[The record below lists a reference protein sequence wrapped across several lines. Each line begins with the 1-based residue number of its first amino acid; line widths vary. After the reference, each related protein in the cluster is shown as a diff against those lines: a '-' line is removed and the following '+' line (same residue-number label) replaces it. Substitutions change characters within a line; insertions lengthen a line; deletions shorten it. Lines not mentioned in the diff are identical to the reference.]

1 MSEKIDMTKITEAGW
16 VDWLVIFNELSR
28 GFIEDAAIDPQY
40 GEDPRRQ
47 SAMLAIAARAFTLFR
62 SALTLLQQGEPLGF
76 RIIVRGVVECAMHM
90 EAASTKPE
98 YLKILLD
105 DDKASR
111 LSRGRAFQKIAVN
124 LTEESNRQLQQFVMG
139 DGTKPQSLNLGDFS
153 KSSDFPRYHHIY
165 REISADA
172 EHVTWTSLC
181 RHPQEEPDGTRL
193 EIDPQLTDF
202 EMFDTISIMAL
213 SGMTCVKHLR
223 ESLGITQ
230 NEAEFS
236 ALGHR
241 YIELYRTGIEELR
254 KTEEKLER
262 PQSLFTCL
270 T

>member
-1 MSEKIDMTKITEAGW
+1 MSDRSDLKQIAEADW
-16 VDWLVIFNELSR
+16 IEWLVAFNDLSR
-28 GFIEDAAIDPQY
+28 GFIEKAAIDPPY
-40 GEDPRRQ
+40 GDDPRRQ

-62 SALTLLQQGEPLGF
+62 SALTLLQQGELLGF
-76 RIIVRGVVECAMHM
+76 RILVRGIVECAMHM
-90 EAASTKPE
+90 EAACFRPE
-98 YLKILLD
+98 YLQILLD

-111 LSRGRAFQKIAVN
+111 VSRGKAFQKIAPN
-124 LTEESNRQLQQFVMG
+124 LTEDSNRRLQQFVMG

-153 KSSDFPRYHHIY
+153 KGSDFPRYHHIY

-181 RHPQEEPDGTRL
+181 RHPQELADRVHL

-202 EMFDTISIMAL
+202 EMFDTVSIMAL
-213 SGMTCVKHLR
+213 AGMTCVKHLR

-241 YIELYRTGIEELR
+241 YIELYRCGIEELR
-254 KTEEKLER
+254 RAEEE
-262 PQSLFTCL
+262 S
-270 T
+270 